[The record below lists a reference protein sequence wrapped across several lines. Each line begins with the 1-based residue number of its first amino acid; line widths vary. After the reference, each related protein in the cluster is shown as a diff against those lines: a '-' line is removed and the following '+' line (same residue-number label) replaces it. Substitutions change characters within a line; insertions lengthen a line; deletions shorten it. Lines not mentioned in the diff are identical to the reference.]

1 MAERGLRAPAWLEEL
16 VRTSRPAVPWRDVV
30 RFAVVVPAPLAAALA
45 IGGLAGSALGAGV
58 FATMGSLAATLAPQS
73 GPLRARMRRV
83 AAASLLGGVGLVV
96 GHWLTGGGW
105 SAVVLIAVV
114 SALSALISSISA
126 AYSLG
131 ALQLLV
137 YTAISSGLVTSLS
150 PLAEVGCF
158 LAGAAWG
165 ALAVLVQSRAEPL
178 DPDRASVGAVFT
190 QVAELLEAIGTDRA
204 EDARRD
210 LATALNEGYDRVI
223 HTRSRSAGRSREL
236 AELAGVL
243 NSAAPLVE
251 AAVASARAGVPADS
265 RDVGASR
272 ALATAVTQ
280 RRPVLGERPAR
291 VEEGPAT
298 RRAVRHGIRLVW
310 NVVGDPEERAQA
322 AVERPELGWRL
333 RLRDVQDKTI
343 GNADS
348 RAFVVRLTLCMT
360 VAEVA
365 RQLLPIERPYWVLLT
380 VAIVLKPDY
389 GSVFTRAVQR
399 GAGTLL
405 GVLIGSLL
413 LTFLSRDAWV
423 LLPLAIAAG
432 ALPWARNGSFGL
444 FSVFQTPF
452 IILLLDLATP
462 SGAQLVGA
470 RLVDT
475 LIGCGIVLVVGYL
488 LWPQTWRAPL
498 DDALRGATLA
508 LDRFIEAAFTEGPVE
523 TRRARRASYRALTE
537 LQTQLQRR
545 LAEPPPI
552 STRAAAWWPVIVQLE
567 RTSDAVTA
575 AVIAMRSG
583 EPVPEPAQV
592 AVLRKAVA
600 QLEEDLR
607 AHRVPDDAEIDA
619 EGVLA
624 PVAREVDAA
633 RRLVRETTPG
643 RRVGVRGAD
652 D

>member
-1 MAERGLRAPAWLEEL
+1 MVERGLRAPAWLEEL

-30 RFAVVVPAPLAAALA
+30 RFALVIPAPLAVALF
-45 IGGLAGSALGAGV
+45 IGGLDGRALGAGV

-73 GPLRARMRRV
+73 GPLRTRLRRV
-83 AAASLLGGVGLVV
+83 AAASLLGGIGLVV
-96 GHWLTGGGW
+96 GHGLTGGGW
-105 SAVVLIAVV
+105 LPVVLIAVV

-137 YTAISSGLVTSLS
+137 YTAISSGLST
-150 PLAEVGCF
+150 PLPAVAEVGCF
-158 LAGAAWG
+158 LAGAAW
-165 ALAVLVQSRAEPL
+165 ATFAVLVQSRTEAL
-178 DPDRASVGAVFT
+178 DPDRASVGAVFSR
-190 QVAELLEAIGTDRA
+190 VADLLEAIGTDRA

-210 LATALNEGYDRVI
+210 LAQALNEGYDRVI
-223 HTRSRSAGRSREL
+223 HTRSHSAGRSQEL

-251 AAVASARAGVPADS
+251 GAVASARGGVPADS
-265 RDVGASR
+265 RDIGAAR

-280 RRPVLGERPAR
+280 RRPVLGERPPR
-291 VEEGPAT
+291 VEEGPAQQ
-298 RRAVRHGIRLVW
+298 RAVRHGIRLVW
-310 NVVGDPEERAQA
+310 NVVGDPEERALAA
-322 AVERPELGWRL
+322 AVRTELDWRV
-333 RLRDVQDKTI
+333 RLHDLLDKTV

-399 GAGTLL
+399 GAGTVL
-405 GVLIGSLL
+405 GVLLGSLL
-413 LTFLSRDAWV
+413 LTFLPRDAWV
-423 LLPLAIAAG
+423 LLPMAVAAG
-432 ALPWARNGSFGL
+432 TLPWARNVNFGL
-444 FSVFQTPF
+444 FSVFQTPL

-462 SGAQLVGA
+462 SGAELVGA

-475 LIGCGIVLVVGYL
+475 LIGCGIVLVFGYL

-498 DDALRGATLA
+498 DDALRGAALA
-508 LDRFIEAAFTEGPVE
+508 LDRFVDAAFNESPVE

-567 RTSDAVTA
+567 RTSDAVTE

-583 EPVPEPAQV
+583 
-592 AVLRKAVA
+592 
-600 QLEEDLR
+600 
-607 AHRVPDDAEIDA
+607 
-619 EGVLA
+619 
-624 PVAREVDAA
+624 
-633 RRLVRETTPG
+633 
-643 RRVGVRGAD
+643 
-652 D
+652 